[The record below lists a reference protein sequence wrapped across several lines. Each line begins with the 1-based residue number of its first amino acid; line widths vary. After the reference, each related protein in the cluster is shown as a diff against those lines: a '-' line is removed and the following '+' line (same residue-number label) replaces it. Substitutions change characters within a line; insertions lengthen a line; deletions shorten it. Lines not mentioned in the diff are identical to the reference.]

1 MDASMRGASV
11 LFGREGSKDS
21 ADAAAALFRTG
32 AGKAAAGGT
41 AAAAA
46 AGNAL
51 TMAFGY
57 VSNWC
62 VGVWLFVRKI
72 GEKMRAR

>member
-1 MDASMRGASV
+1 M
-11 LFGREGSKDS
+11 LLGREGSKDS
-21 ADAAAALFRTG
+21 ADAVTALFGTG
-32 AGKAAAGGT
+32 AGKAAA
-41 AAAAA
+41 AA
-46 AGNAL
+46 AGTAL

-62 VGVWLFVRKI
+62 VGVWLFVRKK